1 MLINLQW
8 SIHVHSSCSA
18 FFRSHF
24 YFSATCHSAFFWFR
38 FRIISLVEDH
48 AIMHL
53 LFLKSMVHQRWFKTI
68 SETAQRP
75 WQFRRTRSRW
85 KQSTNQRRT
94 SNSPKW
100 RPWRR
105 VTRGDSRDM
114 CTAKKRQNVLC
125 PVSVQKTHRCD
136 KLSHQTE
143 KISWRLLRLR
153 LNIRCQPQK
162 GYTIHLWTDRWPG
175 STGLMRMITTYLH
188 LLHNVQ
194 YHDQRFLWWGW
205 TPDAY
210 RKTSNYNIE
219 LNCELPK
226 ISTFQHVPMRRDK

>member
-1 MLINLQW
+1 
-8 SIHVHSSCSA
+8 
-18 FFRSHF
+18 
-24 YFSATCHSAFFWFR
+24 
-38 FRIISLVEDH
+38 
-48 AIMHL
+48 MHL

-94 SNSPKW
+94 SNSSKW
-100 RPWRR
+100 RSWRW

-114 CTAKKRQNVLC
+114 CTAKKKKKRTVPGARPKNTPLWQVESQNWKNLWI
-125 PVSVQKTHRCD
+125 
-136 KLSHQTE
+136 L
-143 KISWRLLRLR
+143 LLRLR

-188 LLHNVQ
+188 LLYKVQ

-219 LNCELPK
+219 LNCEPPK